1 VICDDRFREARY
13 REGRVIYLPAALVA
27 FTLFSRPFTFPIYQ
41 VLPPPPNGCV
51 FGNPPLPCEMFNLD
65 AGPEPSLLQD
75 KLIGGEHLEV
85 R

>member
-1 VICDDRFREARY
+1 MICDDRVREARY
-13 REGRVIYLPAALVA
+13 RAGQVIYLPAALVA